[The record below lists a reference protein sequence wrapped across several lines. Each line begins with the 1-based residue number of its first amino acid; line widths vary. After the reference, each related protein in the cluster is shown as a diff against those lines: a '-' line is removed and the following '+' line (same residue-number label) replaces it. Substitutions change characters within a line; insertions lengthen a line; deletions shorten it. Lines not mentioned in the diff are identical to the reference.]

1 MLTDNDIYFS
11 DEDKAALIESTNIGE
26 DYSIRGVYVIIKNE
40 QGDIETYKNIL
51 TYDWFTD
58 LLLRTTTIECVNDD
72 CSIVKFLDYKGNE
85 LEQLTTTSELGSM
98 LASNPSYAFGHTS
111 FKKQ

>member
-11 DEDKAALIESTNIGE
+11 DEDKAALVGSINAG
-26 DYSIRGVYVIIKNE
+26 DQYSIRGFYVYLKNE

-58 LLLRTTTIECVNDD
+58 LLMRATSIECLNDD
-72 CSIVKFLDYKGNE
+72 CSTVKFIDYKGDE
-85 LEQLTTTSELGSM
+85 LDQLTTTSELGSM
-98 LASNPSYAFGHTS
+98 LASNPHYAFGHTS

>member
-11 DEDKAALIESTNIGE
+11 DEDKAALIENTAAGE
-26 DYSIRGVYVIIKNE
+26 DYSIRGFYVYLKNE

-72 CSIVKFLDYKGNE
+72 CSIVKFLDYKGDE

-98 LASNPSYAFGHTS
+98 FASNPSYAFGHTS

>member
-11 DEDKAALIESTNIGE
+11 DEDKAALIENTAAGQ
-26 DYSIRGVYVIIKNE
+26 DYRIRGFYVYLKNE

-72 CSIVKFLDYKGNE
+72 CSTVVFLDHKGNE
-85 LEQLTTTSELGSM
+85 LDQLTTTSELGSM
-98 LASNPSYAFGHTS
+98 FASNPSYAFGHTS